1 MKTKINID
9 DFILVVSWLK
19 IYNELDGIKFKYH
32 YILDQAETY
41 KITNTEWDT
50 SIHSIDNI
58 MVDIFNVY
66 VKIKDVKKEVEKV
79 LNILSSVFNTEN
91 IMNENKKFIEICEDL
106 LINYKYSEPEIK
118 GIQKTFLL
126 LKMSEN
132 IKNEDYE
139 NAAKIRD
146 IINY

>member
-19 IYNELDGIKFKYH
+19 LYNELDGIKFKYQ

-41 KITNTEWDT
+41 KITNTDWDI

-58 MVDIFNVY
+58 MVDIFNIY

-79 LNILSSVFNTEN
+79 LNIISSVFNTKN
-91 IMNENKKFIEICEDL
+91 IMSENKKFLEICEYL
-106 LINYKYSEPEIK
+106 LIDYKYSEPEIK

-126 LKMSEN
+126 LKMSES